1 MKTIGLIG
9 ILALAA
15 TAGARSQD
23 RPTLAFRGDAGFV
36 WVRSDSAAVGA
47 VAAAR
52 LRGPVLGG
60 EGRLV
65 FNGFSV
71 GLGLL
76 SGTLQAA
83 DQGTVKRDLIE
94 GRLIVA
100 ARPLPWLEM
109 SVGPFVRAYVTDSVT
124 ERWVFWQAR
133 ARADAP
139 IVTASLTSYVELWRA
154 LSSRVNLVAGA
165 GRVQGGEA
173 GVVYRPPQRPFSL
186 RLAYRVD
193 DAAVRGGGSASETL
207 EAISLAIIVGG
218 R

>member
-1 MKTIGLIG
+1 MRTIGLIG

-15 TAGARSQD
+15 TAVSDSQG

-36 WVRSDSAAVGA
+36 WVRSDSAAMGTA
-47 VAAAR
+47 GAAR

-65 FNGFSV
+65 FNGFAV
-71 GLGLL
+71 GLGLS
-76 SGTLQAA
+76 SGTLQTA
-83 DQGTVKRDLIE
+83 DQAVKRDLIE
-94 GRLIVA
+94 GRLVVS

-133 ARADAP
+133 ARVDAP

-154 LSSRVNLVAGA
+154 LSSQVNLVAGA

-186 RLAYRVD
+186 RLAYRMD
-193 DAAVRGGGSASETL
+193 DAAVGRGGRGSETL
-207 EAISLAIIVGG
+207 EAISLAIIVGE

>member
-1 MKTIGLIG
+1 MRTLGLIG
-9 ILALAA
+9 ILAIA
-15 TAGARSQD
+15 TTAVARSQG

-36 WVRSDSAAVGA
+36 WMRSDSAAAGA
-47 VAAAR
+47 AGPVR

-65 FNGFSV
+65 FNGFAV
-71 GLGLL
+71 GLGLS
-76 SGTLQAA
+76 SGTLQTA
-83 DQGTVKRDLIE
+83 DQAVKRDLIE
-94 GRLIVA
+94 GRLVVS

-133 ARADAP
+133 ARVDAP

-154 LSSRVNLVAGA
+154 LSSQVNLVAGA

-186 RLAYRVD
+186 RLAYRMD
-193 DAAVRGGGSASETL
+193 DAAVGRGGSGSETL
-207 EAISLAIIVGG
+207 EAISLAIIVGA

>member
-1 MKTIGLIG
+1 MRTIGLIG

-15 TAGARSQD
+15 TAVAGSQG

-36 WVRSDSAAVGA
+36 WVRSDTATAGA
-47 VAAAR
+47 VR

-83 DQGTVKRDLIE
+83 DQASVKRDLIE
-94 GRLIVA
+94 GRLVVA

-109 SVGPFVRAYVTDSVT
+109 SVGPFVRAYVTDSIT

-133 ARADAP
+133 ARVDAP

-154 LSSRVNLVAGA
+154 LSSDVNLVAGA

-186 RLAYRVD
+186 RLSYRMD
-193 DAAVRGGGSASETL
+193 DAAVGGGGGRSETL
-207 EAISLAIIVGG
+207 EAISLAIVVGG